1 MRIRYWLRV
10 FLLLAAIVAA
20 IVLDSHA
27 RRIER
32 PADTAP
38 QEGDLEMPVTRY
50 WHCEAAAPVGVPPP
64 DAPEFWL
71 EMEAPEGPSYW
82 KCILELPTSHTPSV
96 PPPINTTPYLGHY
109 HWERHTGEPA
119 EGEYYHCTGAP
130 AAPGTRP
137 DEDPEHWE
145 PVDPPE
151 GLEPGEGVFGCDE
164 KTVPDPGNPGCVGDT
179 LTPAKGLVVEFGG
192 TSILPVQETGGRVW
206 GASWPDEITLENFPF
221 GYLFGIHCIY
231 DQATSAAQRIVAY
244 IDADAAAEGP
254 VQYTAALYEIDETD
268 ATIGQALEISSTIA
282 TLQPDS
288 HAWNSFALTGEVV
301 LEEGR
306 SYALMLLSSDHDDG
320 GIWAGLSYIAPQGSE
335 WDDEEEYEYCQ
346 TVYLP
351 PEGET
356 ILPDPWHP
364 ETTYEV
370 GDVVRYNPVYLE
382 WDPTEENYKWCNF
395 VYYTE
400 PTARITIRDGI
411 IAADKE
417 PHHKHKMTLI
427 DTVKAKVFH
436 RFVAPCF
443 GRYIRPP
450 WAIRGGQR
458 D

>member
-1 MRIRYWLRV
+1 MEPPPE
-10 FLLLAAIVAA
+10 ASEMAI
-20 IVLDSHA
+20 
-27 RRIER
+27 
-32 PADTAP
+32 
-38 QEGDLEMPVTRY
+38 TRY
-50 WHCEAAAPVGVPPP
+50 WHCEAAPPVGVPPP
-64 DAPEFWL
+64 DAPAYWL

-109 HWERHTGEPA
+109 HWERHTGEPPA

-145 PVDPPE
+145 PVEPPE
-151 GLEPGEGVFGCDE
+151 GIEDGESVFGWDE
-164 KTVPDPGNPGCVGDT
+164 EGSGWLTFGNDAGGIFLAMLAPFPSGEPIGVVDEHSGGVWMDWPNWPSTTPTGETAPQVLSVHVIYDAGHRAVAAQAYLFYSTTEGLSQAAAVGIYDANGDFVGASE
-179 LTPAKGLVVEFGG
+179 PVVKSSSGAEWVHFEFA
-192 TSILPVQETGGRVW
+192 TPVQLQEGENYYICLW
-206 GASWPDEITLENFPF
+206 GENTPED
-221 GYLFGIHCIY
+221 GWQVAVEHL
-231 DQATSAAQRIVAY
+231 AA
-244 IDADAAAEGP
+244 
-254 VQYTAALYEIDETD
+254 YT
-268 ATIGQALEISSTIA
+268 
-282 TLQPDS
+282 PP
-288 HAWNSFALTGEVV
+288 
-301 LEEGR
+301 
-306 SYALMLLSSDHDDG
+306 DG
-320 GIWAGLSYIAPQGSE
+320 GE
-335 WDDEEEYEYCQ
+335 WDDERDYHYCQ

-364 ETTYEV
+364 ETTYKV

-382 WDPTEENYKWCNF
+382 WDPTEENYKWGNF

-417 PHHKHKMTLI
+417 PHHTHKMTLI